1 MEMSDNKVTDNITT
15 SIEGRDLV
23 MERIFDGQRD
33 LVFKAFSNSEHLA
46 GWWGPS
52 GWQTENRAFN
62 FKPDGVWHYCMRCTD
77 ENQGEFYGQESW
89 GKAVYQEII
98 VPEKIVLTDMFAD
111 EEGNAADG
119 MPVTLVTL
127 TFVEHEGK
135 TKLIMRSRF
144 ASVEGLQQVMEM
156 GVVQGCAS
164 QFYRLDDLLEKL
176 QRIG

>member
-1 MEMSDNKVTDNITT
+1 MSENKITDNITT
-15 SIEGRDLV
+15 NVEGRDLI
-23 MERIFDGQRD
+23 MERIFAAPWD
-33 LVFKAFSNSEHLA
+33 LVFNAFSKPEQLA
-46 GWWGPS
+46 SWWGPK
-52 GWQTENRAFN
+52 GWQTENREFN

-98 VPEKIVLTDMFAD
+98 VPEKIVLTDMFSD

-127 TFVEHEGK
+127 TFVEHKGK
-135 TKLIMRSRF
+135 TKLIMSSRF

-176 QRIG
+176 QQIG